1 MNKSQNIIIH
11 PLTINGKI
19 HAASSKSYYQRA
31 LAISL
36 LTKGKTILNNTS
48 DSGDV
53 MAVKRILSELGLELV
68 ENNNQLVISNIN
80 SINAKNININVGES
94 GLALRMFSFIISNL
108 STNYT
113 INGEETLLKRPLK
126 PLIDNIIA
134 SGLNVS
140 GNQFPIH
147 ISGNISKN
155 PIEIDGSFSS
165 QMLSGL
171 LITLPLLPTNT
182 LLKVSKLVS
191 KPYIDMTL
199 ELMKE
204 FGVKIEHENYQDFHI
219 LGNQTYQAQ
228 EIDIEGDW
236 SGAANWLVGAAIS
249 GKIIIDNLNP
259 LSLQADRRIL
269 EALQLFGAKI
279 RTTSNSISVETDK
292 KNAFNFDAS
301 DCPDLFP
308 PLLLLAAAAKG
319 TSRIKGRNRL
329 LFKESN
335 RSESLIDTFTKLGAD
350 MYAKDDEIIVNGN
363 GKLNGNQVIE
373 SYNDHRIVMIATIS
387 GTLTNAPIEIKNHHC
402 VNKSYPQFFEDFSK
416 CSQQKPLNHE

>member
-11 PLTINGKI
+11 PLTIHGKI
-19 HAASSKSYYQRA
+19 RAFASKSYYQRA

-53 MAVKRILSELGLELV
+53 MAVKKILSELGLELL
-68 ENNNQLVISNIN
+68 ENNNQLIINNIN
-80 SINAKNININVGES
+80 PISAKNININVGES
-94 GLALRMFSFIISNL
+94 GLALRIFSFIISNL

-113 INGEETLLKRPLK
+113 INGEETLLNRPLK

-140 GNQFPIH
+140 GNQFPLH

-155 PIEIDGSFSS
+155 PIEMDGSFSS

-219 LGNQTYQAQ
+219 LGNQAYQAR

-249 GKIIIDNLNP
+249 GKIIIENLNP

-279 RTTSNSISVETDK
+279 RTTSNSICVEADK
-292 KNAFNFDAS
+292 KNAFNFDAN

-319 TSRIKGRNRL
+319 TSKIKGRNRL

-335 RSESLIDTFTKLGAD
+335 RSESLIDTFTKLGAE

-363 GKLNGNQVIE
+363 GKLIGNQAID

-387 GTLTNAPIEIKNHHC
+387 AILTNAPIEIKNYHC
-402 VNKSYPQFFEDFSK
+402 VNKSYPHFFEDFSK